1 MENAFDLGEIMNK
14 INLDEKFGLFK
25 EHWRPKIIAAVNGQ
39 EVKIIKVKGEFVWHH
54 HSNEDEFFM
63 VWKGKFHVEFRDR
76 IVELAPGECVVVPRG
91 IEHRTCGDEEAQVL
105 CFEPAGVINTG
116 NVESDQTVSVLERI

>member
-1 MENAFDLGEIMNK
+1 MAALEGHPMSK

-54 HSNEDEFFM
+54 HVNEDEFFM

-76 IVELAPGECVVVPRG
+76 IVELGPGECVVVPRG
-91 IEHRTCGDEEAQVL
+91 IEHRTCADEEAQVL

-116 NVESDQTVSVLERI
+116 NVESDQTASVLERI